1 MANINSL
8 TSNSYG
14 NSYNLYGNRN
24 VLTGLASGMD
34 TEAMIQ
40 NSISG
45 YLLKISSLQQ
55 SQTMIQWKQ
64 DAYRSLID
72 QMNSIVQK
80 YTSYTSK
87 TNLSSNAF
95 FTSAV
100 KTEAVG
106 KHASAITATGRATS
120 DIRINSVKQLATSAR
135 YTVDSSALSVKAA
148 SEAVGKSIDWSAQ
161 NKVGQVN
168 GSIMLKYGNQDIEL
182 TFDES
187 DTDINTSQGLLDA
200 ITRKLSNAT
209 ITAKDGSTVKASSL
223 ITVRTTNGKDF
234 SFEIADKNSSDY
246 DGSAV
251 YINGIY
257 GNVGEKLG
265 AKRPVSSDIAE
276 KVKNNSFSV
285 PGSLSDLVKTP
296 TMAEYLNGKS
306 VEVTLDG
313 VTKTV
318 KIGDLNSRLSAEAKE
333 RINQHTENI
342 SKLNEKLAE
351 QQTNVAG
358 LYKNFTKLTKEV
370 EGLQAKLDNEDLGD
384 EERAELEDKLST
396 LQEDLSAA
404 EEEYNTA
411 NGALTATREELEA
424 AEQEMMESV
433 GSDLNE
439 ALQEDLQ
446 ESINKAFGTGK
457 VKVSISEE
465 TGGLRFD
472 VTKDSGSTLKVSSSA
487 GGALGL
493 GKGVSNYFN
502 TSNTLADLMKTD
514 DMDGVTWLNQNARI
528 AAAAGEIRSTGE
540 GDDVKYYDAEG
551 NRVAQDGDSWYRV
564 DENGKFLYSM
574 EINGK
579 RVGQFTEDTALE
591 SVLTAINSDP
601 DVGMK
606 VSYSNLT
613 GQFVFTMNETGSGGQ
628 IHFDNALAQRLFCVA
643 GSSGDIE
650 EDAKKAADS
659 DGEAAHVTYTAG
671 QDAIIEATVNGKDL
685 TLTRS
690 SNVIGMDG
698 LTVTLHKEFRAE
710 DASEAVTFKTSSESD
725 KVVDTIKSFVED
737 INALM
742 KSVYE
747 SYSTMPLKKSSSSKS
762 SAGYEPLTED
772 DKKDMSESAI
782 TAYEEKAK
790 TGILFGDSDLSQL
803 YSRLLSAIQASGA
816 DRMDM
821 EAIGLTTTYSNGVT
835 QLSLDEDKL
844 RAALDSDP
852 DKVRNVFAKT
862 VEGGAKTNGLMATLK
877 TTMNNYAS
885 TSLASPGILVS
896 KAGTKLSAISL
907 MNNNLQKQYDNLEK
921 QIEQWQSRMSDKVDY
936 YTRQFTQL
944 EKLMS
949 MMNNQSSMLSGL
961 MGGY

>member
-45 YLLKISSLQQ
+45 YLMKISSLQQ
-55 SQTMIQWKQ
+55 SQTKIQWKQ
-64 DAYRSLID
+64 DAYRNIID
-72 QMNSIVQK
+72 QMNSILQK

-87 TNLSSNAF
+87 TNLSSNSF
-95 FTSAV
+95 FTTAT
-100 KTEAVG
+100 KTQAVG
-106 KHASAITATGRATS
+106 KYASAITATGSAKS
-120 DIRINSVKQLATSAR
+120 DIRINSVRQLATSAR
-135 YTVDSSALSVKAA
+135 YSVDASNLNVKAA

-168 GSIMLKYGNQDIEL
+168 GSITLKYGNQSIEL
-182 TFDES
+182 NFDES
-187 DTDINTSQGLLDA
+187 DTDIDTPQGLMDA

-209 ITAKDGSTVKASSL
+209 LQAKDGSTVKASSL
-223 ITVRTTNGKDF
+223 ITVQTTNGKDF
-234 SFEIADKNSSDY
+234 SFEIADKNSKDY

-251 YINGIY
+251 YINGVY
-257 GNVGEKLG
+257 GNVSEKLG
-265 AKRPVSSDIAE
+265 AKKPVSSEMAD
-276 KVKNNSFSV
+276 KVKNNSFTVPSSV
-285 PGSLSDLVKTP
+285 SDLVKTP

-318 KIGDLNSRLSAEAKE
+318 KIGDITSKLSAEAKE
-333 RINQHTENI
+333 KIDQHTAKI
-342 SKLNEKLAE
+342 SELNEALTQKMTTVGDL
-351 QQTNVAG
+351 G
-358 LYKNFTKLTKEV
+358 KNYTRLTKEV
-370 EGLQAKLDNEDLGD
+370 AELKAKLEDENLEG
-384 EERAELEDKLST
+384 EEKAELEAKLAT
-396 LQEDLSAA
+396 A
-404 EEEYNTA
+404 EENLGKADEEYKTA
-411 NGALTATREELEA
+411 EADLTAASRSLEA
-424 AEQEMMESV
+424 AKQAMMDDV
-433 GSDLNE
+433 GSDMTD
-439 ALQEDLQ
+439 ALEKDLQ

-457 VKVSISEE
+457 VTVKAEN
-465 TGGLRFD
+465 GGLRFD
-472 VTKDSGSTLKVSSSA
+472 VAEGSGSTLKVSSSA
-487 GGALGL
+487 GEALGI
-493 GKGVSNYFN
+493 GKNGVSNYFN

-514 DMDGVTWLNQNARI
+514 DMDGVEWLNQNARI
-528 AAAAGEIRSTGE
+528 AAAAGDIRTTGE
-540 GDDVKYYDAEG
+540 GDDVKHYDVEG
-551 NRVAQDGDSWYRV
+551 NRVAQGDDGGWYRV

-579 RVGQFTEDTALE
+579 QVGQFTEDTALE

-613 GQFVFTMNETGSGGQ
+613 GQFVFTTNETGSGGQ

-643 GSSGDIE
+643 GSSGDVA
-650 EDAKKAADS
+650 EDARRAAES
-659 DGEAAHVTYTAG
+659 DGEDAGVTFTAG
-671 QDAIIEATVNGKDL
+671 QDAIIQATVNGKDL

-690 SNVIGMDG
+690 SNVVNMDG
-698 LTVTLHKEFRAE
+698 MTVTLHEEFTAE
-710 DASEAVTFKTSSESD
+710 SASEAVTFKTSSESD
-725 KVVDTIKSFVED
+725 TVVDTIKSFVED

-742 KSVYE
+742 KTVYE
-747 SYSTMPLKKSSSSKS
+747 SYSTMPLKNSSSSKS

-803 YSRLLSAIQASGA
+803 YSKLLSAIQASGV

-821 EAIGLTTTYSNGVT
+821 EAIGLTTTYSNGIT

-844 RAALDSDP
+844 RAALESDP

-877 TTMNNYAS
+877 TTLNNYGS
-885 TSLASPGILVS
+885 TSLGSPGILVS

-949 MMNNQSSMLSGL
+949 MMNNQSSMLAGL
-961 MGGY
+961 MGY

>member
-45 YLLKISSLQQ
+45 YLMKISSLQQ
-55 SQTMIQWKQ
+55 SQTKIQWKQ
-64 DAYRSLID
+64 DAYRNIID
-72 QMNSIVQK
+72 QMNSILQK

-87 TNLSSNAF
+87 TNLSSNSF
-95 FTSAV
+95 FTSNV

-120 DIRINSVKQLATSAR
+120 DIRINSVKQLATAAR

-148 SEAVGKSIDWSAQ
+148 SEAVGKSIDWGAQ

-168 GSIMLKYGNQDIEL
+168 GSIMLKYGNQNIEL

-187 DTDINTSQGLLDA
+187 DTDIDTPQGLMDA
-200 ITRKLSNAT
+200 ITRKLSNVT
-209 ITAKDGSTVKASSL
+209 IQAKDGSNVKASSL
-223 ITVRTTNGKDF
+223 ISVSTTNGKDF

-265 AKRPVSSDIAE
+265 AKKPVSSEMAD
-276 KVKNNSFSV
+276 KVKNNSFTV
-285 PGSLSDLVKTP
+285 PGSVSDLVKTP
-296 TMAEYLNGKS
+296 NMAEYLNGKS

-318 KIGDLNSRLSAEAKE
+318 KIGDITSRLSGAAKE
-333 RINQHTENI
+333 NFDRHTAKISSLTEALAEKEKSFGEI
-342 SKLNEKLAE
+342 SKNY
-351 QQTNVAG
+351 TR
-358 LYKNFTKLTKEV
+358 LTKEV
-370 EGLQAKLDNEDLGD
+370 
-384 EERAELEDKLST
+384 AELEAKLEDESLT
-396 LQEDLSAA
+396 PEEISELRSKLDAAQERFDEAK
-404 EEEYNTA
+404 EEYDAA
-411 NGALTATREELEA
+411 NNDLTAASRELEGA
-424 AEQEMMESV
+424 KQTMMDEV
-433 GSDLNE
+433 GSDLNK

-457 VKVSISEE
+457 VTVSVSEE

-472 VTKDSGSTLKVSSSA
+472 VTADSGSTLKVTSSA
-487 GGALGL
+487 GEALGI

-502 TSNTLADLMKTD
+502 TSNTLADLLKTD
-514 DMDGVTWLNQNARI
+514 DMSGVEWLNQNARI
-528 AAAAGEIRSTGE
+528 AAAAGDIRPKGE

-613 GQFVFTMNETGSGGQ
+613 SQFVFTMNETGSGGQ

-643 GSSGDIE
+643 GSSGDIAK
-650 EDAKKAADS
+650 DAKDAADR
-659 DGEAAHVTYTAG
+659 DGEDAHVTFTAG

-698 LTVTLHKEFRAE
+698 LTVTLHKEFEAE
-710 DASEAVTFKTSSESD
+710 DGEGVTFKTSSEAD
-725 KVVDTIKSFVED
+725 TIVDTIKSFVED

-742 KSVYE
+742 KTVYE
-747 SYSTMPLKKSSSSKS
+747 SYSTMPLKKSTSSKS
-762 SAGYEPLTED
+762 SAGYDPLTED

-790 TGILFGDSDLSQL
+790 TGLLFGDSDLSQL
-803 YSRLLSAIQASGA
+803 YSKLLSAIQASGV

-877 TTMNNYAS
+877 TTLNSYGS
-885 TSLASPGILVS
+885 TSLGSPGILVS

-907 MNNNLQKQYDNLEK
+907 MNNNLQKEYDNLEK

-944 EKLMS
+944 EKMMS
-949 MMNNQSSMLSGL
+949 MMNNQSSMLAGL
-961 MGGY
+961 MGY